1 MNVTGRKEQTYTI
14 DGEPMTIGEI
24 ADMLGMTKGAL
35 YVRKHKLGVSYP
47 KLVEMFR
54 ENMIGNDGCFRF
66 KVGGRWMTREQIA
79 AELNISRHTLSTWRC
94 MNRHPDGSPAS
105 MEEAIAYFRQYLTGE
120 KVRWQGNGGGH
131 PLKEYRVNGRI
142 VTTKDVMRRFGVGRT
157 TVKRYLT
164 ANNHDMGRAIESLE
178 QSARRRKEIERRKVD
193 AATRKIMRILNG
205 G

>member
-1 MNVTGRKEQTYTI
+1 MSVAGRPKKIHMI
-14 DGEPMTIGEI
+14 DGKPMTVDEI
-24 ADMLGMTKGAL
+24 ADMLGLTKGAL
-35 YVRKHKLGVSYP
+35 YNRKCRLKASFQLIVD
-47 KLVEMFR
+47 MFR
-54 ENMIGNDGCFRF
+54 RNQMSNDRRFRYLIE
-66 KVGGRWMTREQIA
+66 GRWLTREQIA
-79 AELNISRHTLSTWRC
+79 EELHVLPTTISTWRSK
-94 MNRHPDGSPAS
+94 NRHPDGSPAS
-105 MEEAIAYFRQYLTGE
+105 MEEAIAYYRQYLTGE

-157 TVKRYLT
+157 TVQRYLT